1 MQIDFDSD
9 LIDEDSLLT
18 EEDLKKPQLPPG
30 KEQLLSFCSSPSI
43 LCDIGLLAD
52 MFSYRWLWNWEHKKS
67 LQKLHLWEG
76 WGRRKNIEVR
86 IDNRTD

>member
-52 MFSYRWLWNWEHKKS
+52 MFSYRWLCMYLNSLFCFQKS
-67 LQKLHLWEG
+67 EKQKMLKSFH
-76 WGRRKNIEVR
+76 
-86 IDNRTD
+86 